1 MMMIYDMMRNPGV
14 PMKDIVIRQTMAGS
28 SYPLYTEKSNSYK
41 VPLYEEKAR
50 MLPLV
55 CMHRF
60 FIPKPYKQEMQIT
73 GRDAHHIM
81 DVLRMGVGDQLQVV
95 ADDGIS
101 FLGVITA
108 VSTNTVT
115 VSAKE
120 ILRETHESD
129 VRISLLQ
136 GLAKGEKMELIIQKA
151 VEIGVAEIFPL
162 AMDHSVVVLDRSK
175 AGKKTERWQK
185 IAEAAAKQSK
195 RDMIPDVHEVMK
207 LSQVLQEEKWDL
219 LVIAYESE
227 NRISLKEV
235 LQAHKNAKSIGVI
248 IGPEGGLSNEEVKAA
263 QEAGGIAV
271 SLGRRILRTET
282 AGLVAATAILYE
294 TDNLGI

>member
-1 MMMIYDMMRNPGV
+1 MYASFFHSD
-14 PMKDIVIRQTMAGS
+14 
-28 SYPLYTEKSNSYK
+28 
-41 VPLYEEKAR
+41 
-50 MLPLV
+50 
-55 CMHRF
+55 MHRF

>member
-1 MMMIYDMMRNPGV
+1 
-14 PMKDIVIRQTMAGS
+14 
-28 SYPLYTEKSNSYK
+28 
-41 VPLYEEKAR
+41 
-50 MLPLV
+50 
-55 CMHRF
+55 MHRF
-60 FIPKPYKQEMQIT
+60 FIPKSFKQEMQIT
-73 GRDAHHIM
+73 GQDAHHII
-81 DVLRMGVGDQLQVV
+81 DVLRMGPGDLLQVV

-101 FLGVITA
+101 FVGQIMA
-108 VSTNTVT
+108 ADTNTVT
-115 VSAKE
+115 IAARE
-120 ILRETHESD
+120 ILRESHEPD

-162 AMDHSVVVLDRSK
+162 AMDHSVVVLDPSK

-195 RDMIPDVHEVMK
+195 RDVIPDVHGVMK
-207 LSQVLQEEKWDL
+207 LQQVLREGKWDL
-219 LVIAYESE
+219 LLIAYESD

-235 LQAHKNAKSIGVI
+235 LQAHKDATNIGVM

-263 QEAGGIAV
+263 REAGGIAV

-282 AGLVAATAILYE
+282 AGLVAAAAILYE

>member
-1 MMMIYDMMRNPGV
+1 
-14 PMKDIVIRQTMAGS
+14 
-28 SYPLYTEKSNSYK
+28 
-41 VPLYEEKAR
+41 
-50 MLPLV
+50 
-55 CMHRF
+55 MHRF
-60 FIPKPYKQEMQIT
+60 FIPKPFKQEMQIA
-73 GRDAHHIM
+73 GQDAHHIM
-81 DVLRMGVGDQLQVV
+81 DVLRMGPGDLLQVV

-101 FLGVITA
+101 FVGEIAA

-120 ILRETHESD
+120 ILRESHEPD

-207 LSQVLQEEKWDL
+207 LSRVLQEEKWDL

-227 NRISLKEV
+227 NQVSLKEV
-235 LQAHKNAKSIGVI
+235 LQAHKDAKSIGII

>member
-1 MMMIYDMMRNPGV
+1 
-14 PMKDIVIRQTMAGS
+14 
-28 SYPLYTEKSNSYK
+28 
-41 VPLYEEKAR
+41 
-50 MLPLV
+50 
-55 CMHRF
+55 MHRF
-60 FIPKPYKQEMQIT
+60 FIPKPFKQEIQIT
-73 GRDAHHIM
+73 GQDAHHII
-81 DVLRMGVGDQLQVV
+81 DVLRMGPGDPLQVV

-101 FLGVITA
+101 FVGEITA

-115 VSAKE
+115 ISAKE
-120 ILRETHESD
+120 ILRETHEPD
-129 VRISLLQ
+129 VSISLLQ

-263 QEAGGIAV
+263 QEAGGVAV

>member
-1 MMMIYDMMRNPGV
+1 
-14 PMKDIVIRQTMAGS
+14 
-28 SYPLYTEKSNSYK
+28 
-41 VPLYEEKAR
+41 
-50 MLPLV
+50 
-55 CMHRF
+55 MHRF

-120 ILRETHESD
+120 ILRETHEPD

-219 LVIAYESE
+219 LVIA
-227 NRISLKEV
+227 
-235 LQAHKNAKSIGVI
+235 
-248 IGPEGGLSNEEVKAA
+248 
-263 QEAGGIAV
+263 
-271 SLGRRILRTET
+271 
-282 AGLVAATAILYE
+282 
-294 TDNLGI
+294 

>member
-1 MMMIYDMMRNPGV
+1 MV
-14 PMKDIVIRQTMAGS
+14 P
-28 SYPLYTEKSNSYK
+28 
-41 VPLYEEKAR
+41 
-50 MLPLV
+50 
-55 CMHRF
+55 
-60 FIPKPYKQEMQIT
+60 
-73 GRDAHHIM
+73 
-81 DVLRMGVGDQLQVV
+81 GDQLQVV

-101 FLGVITA
+101 FVGEITA
-108 VSTNTVT
+108 ANTNTVT
-115 VSAKE
+115 VAARE
-120 ILRETHESD
+120 ILRETHEPD

-175 AGKKTERWQK
+175 AEKKTERWQK

-195 RDMIPDVHEVMK
+195 RDVIPAVHAVIK

-227 NRISLKEV
+227 NKVSLKEV
-235 LQAHKNAKSIGVI
+235 LQSHKNAKSIGVI
-248 IGPEGGLSNEEVKAA
+248 IGPEGGLSNEEVNVA
-263 QEAGGIAV
+263 QKAGGIAV

-282 AGLVAATAILYE
+282 AGMVTAAAILYE

>member
-1 MMMIYDMMRNPGV
+1 
-14 PMKDIVIRQTMAGS
+14 
-28 SYPLYTEKSNSYK
+28 
-41 VPLYEEKAR
+41 
-50 MLPLV
+50 
-55 CMHRF
+55 MHRF
-60 FIPKPYKQEMQIT
+60 FIPKPYM
-73 GRDAHHIM
+73 
-81 DVLRMGVGDQLQVV
+81 RMGVGDQLQVV

-101 FLGVITA
+101 FLGEITA

-120 ILRETHESD
+120 ILRETHEPD

-151 VEIGVAEIFPL
+151 VEIGVVEFFPL

-185 IAEAAAKQSK
+185 IAEAAAT
-195 RDMIPDVHEVMK
+195 VHEVMK
-207 LSQVLQEEKWDL
+207 LSQVLQEDNWDL

-282 AGLVAATAILYE
+282 AGLVAAAAILYE

>member
-1 MMMIYDMMRNPGV
+1 
-14 PMKDIVIRQTMAGS
+14 
-28 SYPLYTEKSNSYK
+28 
-41 VPLYEEKAR
+41 
-50 MLPLV
+50 
-55 CMHRF
+55 MHRF
-60 FIPKPYKQEMQIT
+60 FIPKPFKQEMQIT

-81 DVLRMGVGDQLQVV
+81 DVLRMGPGDPLQVV

-101 FLGVITA
+101 FVGEITA
-108 VSTNTVT
+108 ADTNTVT
-115 VSAKE
+115 VAARE
-120 ILRETHESD
+120 ILRETHEPD

-207 LSQVLQEEKWDL
+207 LSRVLQEEKWDL

-227 NRISLKEV
+227 NQVSLKEV
-235 LQAHKNAKSIGVI
+235 LQVHKDAKSIGII

-282 AGLVAATAILYE
+282 AGMVAATAILYE

>member
-1 MMMIYDMMRNPGV
+1 
-14 PMKDIVIRQTMAGS
+14 
-28 SYPLYTEKSNSYK
+28 
-41 VPLYEEKAR
+41 
-50 MLPLV
+50 
-55 CMHRF
+55 MHRF

-81 DVLRMGVGDQLQVV
+81 DVLQVV

-282 AGLVAATAILYE
+282 AGLVAAAAILYE

>member
-1 MMMIYDMMRNPGV
+1 M
-14 PMKDIVIRQTMAGS
+14 
-28 SYPLYTEKSNSYK
+28 
-41 VPLYEEKAR
+41 
-50 MLPLV
+50 
-55 CMHRF
+55 
-60 FIPKPYKQEMQIT
+60 
-73 GRDAHHIM
+73 
-81 DVLRMGVGDQLQVV
+81 QVV

-101 FLGVITA
+101 FVGEITA
-108 VSTNTVT
+108 VSMNTVT

-120 ILRETHESD
+120 ILRETHEPD

-151 VEIGVAEIFPL
+151 VEIGVVEIFPL

-185 IAEAAAKQSK
+185 IAEAAAKQSKRDQSK

>member
-1 MMMIYDMMRNPGV
+1 
-14 PMKDIVIRQTMAGS
+14 
-28 SYPLYTEKSNSYK
+28 
-41 VPLYEEKAR
+41 
-50 MLPLV
+50 
-55 CMHRF
+55 MHRF

-101 FLGVITA
+101 FLGEITA

-120 ILRETHESD
+120 ILRETHEPD

-282 AGLVAATAILYE
+282 AGLVAAAAILYE